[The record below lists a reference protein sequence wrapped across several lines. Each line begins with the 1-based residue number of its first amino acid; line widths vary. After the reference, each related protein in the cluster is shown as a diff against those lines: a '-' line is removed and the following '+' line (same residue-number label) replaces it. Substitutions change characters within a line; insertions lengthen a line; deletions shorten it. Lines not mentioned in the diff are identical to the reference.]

1 MIHHIKPCRHM
12 FVAREAGEDAFE
24 LTADLGGQSR
34 SSKVPCA
41 WKSYYSSCHPIIA
54 GISSSSSTES
64 YLQPPLSPSKVFS
77 GVRCHWQAL
86 VLQWRTLSLSWLR
99 SLPRLRSISLLITM
113 ASSTSGRS
121 RITAETYSCVVQSAA
136 VSYPGALTC

>member
-24 LTADLGGQSR
+24 LTADLGGQSC

-64 YLQPPLSPSKVFS
+64 YLPPLSLQGFFRSPVPLASPRFAMANPLAQLAAFLTPPPVNLS
-77 GVRCHWQAL
+77 ADYDGVEYKWKIFTFRPA
-86 VLQWRTLSLSWLR
+86 RMTL
-99 SLPRLRSISLLITM
+99 
-113 ASSTSGRS
+113 
-121 RITAETYSCVVQSAA
+121 
-136 VSYPGALTC
+136 